1 MWSTDNCPPA
11 SVLSSLPLLFCATF
25 PRTLR
30 TVLCTIFFHLID
42 KYKTH
47 RGYITYLTEY
57 MRFKTQS
64 DLKAPQE
71 PAKQRQKERNP
82 RQRYWHGP
90 SPERR
95 KRNLQAQN
103 RVFGRVK
110 AGDEAEKLKQG

>member
-1 MWSTDNCPPA
+1 MWSMDDRAP
-11 SVLSSLPLLFCATF
+11 SVLSPLPLLFCAIF

-30 TVLCTIFFHLID
+30 TRCTVFFHLTD
-42 KYKTH
+42 KYSKAH

-57 MRFKTQS
+57 IGFKTQS

-95 KRNLQAQN
+95 KRILQAEN
-103 RVFGRVK
+103 RVLGGDK
-110 AGDEAEKLKQG
+110 TGDEAEKLKLG